1 MSKTKYMVTYEVM
14 QPAQRV
20 TVEVEASN
28 ERSAMFKVIDGEGEK
43 LSVEES
49 MVTIPRVI
57 RIRHV
62 ENTKSFWTQPLS
74 YFLKKPNSKLVQI
87 ND

>member
-20 TVEVEASN
+20 TVEIEASN

-49 MVTIPRVI
+49 MVTIPRLI

-74 YFLKKPNSKLVQI
+74 DFLKKPNSKLVQI
-87 ND
+87 SD

>member
-20 TVEVEASN
+20 TVEIEASDQ
-28 ERSAMFKVIDGEGEK
+28 RSAMFKAIDGEGEK
-43 LSVEES
+43 LSVEETTVQS
-49 MVTIPRVI
+49 PKLVRV
-57 RIRHV
+57 RHV

-74 YFLKKPNSKLVQI
+74 DFIKKPNSKLVQI
-87 ND
+87 

>member
-20 TVEVEASN
+20 TVEIEASN
-28 ERSAMFKVIDGEGEK
+28 ERSAMSKVIDGEGKK

-49 MVTIPRVI
+49 MVTTPRLI
-57 RIRHV
+57 RVRHV
-62 ENTKSFWTQPLS
+62 ENTKSFWTQPAS
-74 YFLKKPNSKLVQI
+74 EFIKKPNSKLIQI
-87 ND
+87 SD

>member
-28 ERSAMFKVIDGEGEK
+28 ERSAMSKVIDGEGKK

-49 MVTIPRVI
+49 MVTTPRLI
-57 RIRHV
+57 RVRHV
-62 ENTKSFWTQPLS
+62 ENTKSFWTHPAS
-74 YFLKKPNSKLVQI
+74 EFIKKPNSKLIQI
-87 ND
+87 SD

>member
-20 TVEVEASN
+20 TVEIEASDQ
-28 ERSAMFKVIDGEGEK
+28 RSAMFKAIDGEGEK
-43 LSVEES
+43 LSVEETTVQS
-49 MVTIPRVI
+49 PKLVRV
-57 RIRHV
+57 RHV

-74 YFLKKPNSKLVQI
+74 DFIKKPNSKLAQI
-87 ND
+87 

>member
-28 ERSAMFKVIDGEGEK
+28 ERSAMFKAIDGEGKK
-43 LSVEES
+43 LSVEETAVQS
-49 MVTIPRVI
+49 PQLMRV
-57 RIRHV
+57 RHV

-74 YFLKKPNSKLVQI
+74 DFIKKPNSKLIQI
-87 ND
+87 

>member
-28 ERSAMFKVIDGEGEK
+28 ERSAMFKAVDGEGKK

-49 MVTIPRVI
+49 TVSIPRLV
-57 RIRHV
+57 RVRHV
-62 ENTKSFWTQPLS
+62 ENTRSFWTQPLS
-74 YFLKKPNSKLVQI
+74 SFIKKPNSKLVQI
-87 ND
+87 SD